1 MTNPRWMLV
10 DAGNSR
16 LKWRHYPQVNG
27 ATNAMPHVE
36 GLRAMRLD
44 GPGDARAL
52 VVASVADP
60 SVDEAIA
67 KLGARWHLPVHQVRA
82 GPSFGRL
89 RNGYAEP
96 DRLGVDRWLA
106 MIAVAERTA
115 GDFAVV
121 SAGTA
126 LTFDW
131 VAADGQHRGGL
142 ILPGMRLMRHAL
154 ATQTAGVR
162 FEERTPQLELG
173 GDTAGAVAAGL
184 AYGLGGAL
192 RWALERFQPSALWLT
207 GGDAHVLAPLLDRPL
222 TIDTDLVLAGLELLV
237 GAGALDPAR
246 T

>member
-16 LKWRHYPQVNG
+16 LKWRYYPRLNG

-36 GLRAMRLD
+36 GLRALRLD

-60 SVDEAIA
+60 SVDQALA

-106 MIAVAERTA
+106 LIAVAERTA
-115 GDFAVV
+115 ADFAVV

-131 VAADGQHRGGL
+131 VDAEGQHRGGW
-142 ILPGMRLMRHAL
+142 ILPGLRLMRHAL
-154 ATQTAGVR
+154 ATQTAAVR
-162 FEERTPQLELG
+162 FEDRTPQLDLG
-173 GDTAGAVAAGL
+173 DDTAGAVAAGL

-192 RWALERFQPSALWLT
+192 RWALERFQPSELWLT
-207 GGDAHVLAPLLDRPL
+207 GGDAHVLAPLLDRPVK
-222 TIDTDLVLAGLELLV
+222 IESDLVLEGLEHWV
-237 GAGALDPAR
+237 SAGVLGQAR
-246 T
+246 G